1 VIPALL
7 AAASAPVTNIPQR
20 AVLVVIFIA
29 VIALAVFMMRR
40 AWLAKLETQAE
51 IAEPLAIPENFAATH
66 RVEGRYLAS
75 SAASAWLTRITVHQ
89 LGVPSRATLLWSD
102 AGVVVERPSSRS
114 FFIPRVDL
122 VAVRPDR
129 AIAGRAFEKD
139 GIAVLT
145 WKLGDIFVDSGFRA
159 DSLEGHLEVVKMM
172 SKQESGL

>member
-1 VIPALL
+1 
-7 AAASAPVTNIPQR
+7 VTNIPER
-20 AVLVVIFIA
+20 AVLVMVFIA
-29 VIALAVFMMRR
+29 VVALAVFMMRR
-40 AWLAKLETQAE
+40 AWLAKLAVQSE
-51 IAEPLAIPENFAATH
+51 IVEPSAVPSNFVAVH

-89 LGVPSRATLLWSD
+89 LGVPSRAALLWSD

-114 FFIPRVDL
+114 FFIPRVEL
-122 VAVRPDR
+122 VSVRADR

-145 WKLGDIFVDSGFRA
+145 WKLGEIFVDSGFRA